1 MLSAVSEH
9 LGPVLAGAG
18 ACLYGL
24 HRVLRWLV
32 WAYLVRR
39 ARRADLPA
47 IARELGGAYFRVPG
61 RRGGDAV
68 EGTSMP
74 PD

>member
-9 LGPVLAGAG
+9 LGPLAGVG

-24 HRVLRWLV
+24 HRVLRGLV

-39 ARRADLPA
+39 AREADLPA
-47 IARELGGAYFRVPG
+47 IARAFSGDGFRLPG
-61 RRGGDAV
+61 RRGDAA
-68 EGTSMP
+68 EGTSVP
-74 PD
+74 SD